1 MTESNARYLFPHEK
15 LDVWQQARTLAK
27 QVYKVT
33 VGFPKQEQ
41 FGLVDQLRRAAVSVM
56 SNLAEGSG
64 RTGSRDQAHFSQMA
78 FGSLMEVEAQLQ
90 LSLDLNFLSE
100 SDYERF
106 RNVIHELA
114 QRISALRSSQLKR
127 CSH

>member
-1 MTESNARYLFPHEK
+1 MAS
-15 LDVWQQARTLAK
+15 
-27 QVYKVT
+27 
-33 VGFPKQEQ
+33 
-41 FGLVDQLRRAAVSVM
+41 LRIP
-56 SNLAEGSG
+56 
-64 RTGSRDQAHFSQMA
+64 RDQAHFSQMA